1 MQAAAPK
8 TYISK
13 RMLDRYS
20 EQRRIQQ
27 ESQSAGSG
35 NQAPVVPA
43 KTFAED
49 ADQPKTTS
57 SVLAPIEE
65 EKKDFEETK
74 QNIQA
79 EPQP

>member
-8 TYISK
+8 TYLSK

-27 ESQSAGSG
+27 DSQSAGSG
-35 NQAPVVPA
+35 NQAPVVPPKA
-43 KTFAED
+43 FAED

-65 EKKDFEETK
+65 EKKEFEETK